1 MHHYAP
7 RWVGG
12 NWKTRRK
19 GGSGGGG
26 DRPENQQVS
35 KEEEEEEEEEGGA
48 ELNGRGR
55 REIVVRV
62 RSSVCV
68 VVSGVRCGV

>member
-1 MHHYAP
+1 MDPYAP

-35 KEEEEEEEEEGGA
+35 KEEEEEEGGA

>member
-1 MHHYAP
+1 M
-7 RWVGG
+7 GG
-12 NWKTRRK
+12 WELENEEEGREGR
-19 GGSGGGG
+19 G

-35 KEEEEEEEEEGGA
+35 KEEEEEGGA